1 MIDDD
6 MLGGERLADPY
17 PYFAEVLERE
27 PVRWNQKHRAWFI
40 HKHEDVLWAL
50 RHSAFSS
57 DRVRP
62 VEARLS
68 EEQREL
74 RKPTYDVLRHWM
86 VFLDPPEHTRLRKL
100 VMPAFSPKSVA
111 KMRERVQQVVE
122 DTLTE
127 LGDRTSFDFI
137 ADFAY
142 PVPAIIIAE
151 LIGVPAADRDRFKK
165 WSDDILTLVFGAQGE
180 ANRRELAQ
188 RGLQELTDYLRELI
202 AEIRKH
208 PADDSVIANL
218 LQAHEADP
226 PLTDEEI
233 ISTCALLVF
242 GGHETTTNLIANGTR
257 QLLLHPE
264 QWDLLRDRPELM
276 GKAVEELLRFDG
288 PSRLEARLLVE
299 DVELRGQTLKAGEN
313 VFLVQ
318 SAANRD
324 PEVFAEPQRLDITRE
339 RNNHVGFGFGVHHC
353 LGNFLARLE
362 AEIAFSAVIR
372 ALPDLTLAGTETWH
386 TTMMSRGMKTMPVKR
401 TGSA

>member
-6 MLGGERLADPY
+6 MLGGDRLADPY
-17 PYFAEVLERE
+17 PYFAQVLEHE
-27 PVRWNQKHRAWFI
+27 PVRWNAKHRAWFI
-40 HKHEDVLWAL
+40 HKHADVLWAL
-50 RHSAFSS
+50 RNPAFSS

-68 EEQREL
+68 AEQKEQ

-100 VMPAFSPKSVA
+100 VQPAFSPKAVA
-111 KMRERVQQVVE
+111 AMRGRVQQVVE
-122 DTLTE
+122 ETLHE
-127 LGDRTSFDFI
+127 LGEKESFDFI
-137 ADFAY
+137 QDFAY

-151 LIGVPAADRDRFKK
+151 LIGVPASDRDRFKK

-180 ANRRELAQ
+180 ENRRELAQ
-188 RGLQELTDYLRELI
+188 QGLVELTDYLRDLI
-202 AEIRKH
+202 AEIRTR
-208 PADDSVIANL
+208 PDEDSVIASL
-218 LQAHEADP
+218 LRAHDADP
-226 PLTDEEI
+226 PLTDDEI

-257 QLLLHPE
+257 QLLLHPD
-264 QWDLLRDRPELM
+264 QWDLLKENPQLVT
-276 GKAVEELLRFDG
+276 KAVEELLRFDG

-299 DVELRGQTLKAGEN
+299 DVELRGQELKAGEN

-324 PEVFAEPQRLDITRE
+324 PEVFVDPHRLDITRE
-339 RNNHVGFGFGVHHC
+339 RNNHVGFGFGLHHC

-362 AEIAFSAVIR
+362 GEIAFSAVIS
-372 ALPDLTLAGTETWH
+372 ALPDLELAGPETWH
-386 TTMMSRGMKTMPVKR
+386 TTMMSRGMKTMPVRR
-401 TGSA
+401 TGRS

>member
-17 PYFAEVLERE
+17 PYFADVLERE
-27 PVRWNQKHRAWFI
+27 PVRWNEKHRAWFI
-40 HKHEDVLWAL
+40 HKHADVLWAL
-50 RHSAFSS
+50 RNPAFSS

-68 EEQREL
+68 VEQREV

-111 KMRERVQQVVE
+111 RMRERVQQVVE
-122 DTLTE
+122 QTLVE

-151 LIGVPAADRDRFKK
+151 LIGVPAEDRDRFKK

-180 ANRRELAQ
+180 ANRRDVAQ

-208 PADDSVIANL
+208 PGDDSVIANL
-218 LQAHEADP
+218 LQAHDADP

-233 ISTCALLVF
+233 VSTCALLVF

-257 QLLLHPE
+257 QLLLHPD
-264 QWDLLRDRPELM
+264 QWELLKARPELM
-276 GKAVEELLRFDG
+276 GRAVEELLRFDG

-299 DVELRGQTLKAGEN
+299 DVELRGQTLRAGDN

-324 PEVFAEPQRLDITRE
+324 PEVFEDPHRLDITRE

-362 AEIAFSAVIR
+362 AEIAFSAVLR
-372 ALPDLTLAGTETWH
+372 ALPDLALAGEETWH

-401 TGSA
+401 TGEV